1 MRRTIR
7 QLFVPCLWWAS
18 LLLPLALTPLLTRLD
33 ATGRQLL
40 FQWRGPIEPPDHVVL
55 LEIDEASLDP
65 QPSDFGPWPWPR
77 ALQAGLAREVL
88 LQGARRVVFNIVHLG
103 PSSFGPT
110 PSPSLVW
117 LRFVLIK
124 D

>member
-1 MRRTIR
+1 MWR
-7 QLFVPCLWWAS
+7 AS

-55 LEIDEASLDP
+55 LGIDEASLDP

-88 LQGARRVVFNIVHLG
+88 LQGARRLFSISFISGPVVLARPHPRLWFDCA
-103 PSSFGPT
+103 SC
-110 PSPSLVW
+110 
-117 LRFVLIK
+117 
-124 D
+124 